1 MIDWLPTLVG
11 LMKLNLDGCPMGCLG
26 QIGIGG
32 VIRNHFGM
40 VLRAFSKHAKIGS
53 AIKVE
58 ILAL

>member
-32 VIRNHFGM
+32 VIRNHFGI
-40 VLRAFSKHAKIGS
+40 VLRAFSKIGR
-53 AIKVE
+53 AHV
-58 ILAL
+58 